1 MTKTLPREVC
11 LYFGSFN
18 PLHRAHQSLIRYALE
33 SLPCQEVWLV
43 LSPVKPLKSP
53 SSQLPFAWRVDYI
66 RTAIADDPR
75 VKLVTLEDILPS
87 PHYTVHTLR
96 ALRLLHPNCH
106 FSLFIGSDNLQLLD
120 RWYDYERLLA
130 TTPLHVYPR
139 PGYDIHPE
147 DLSRLG
153 GEIHLHP
160 EAPEMLLSAT
170 ELREAAL
177 SDLDRRAETAVPTL
191 WEELR
196 AQLIQLDLRNKN

>member
-43 LSPVKPLKSP
+43 LSPVNPLKSP
-53 SSQLPFAWRVDYI
+53 SSQLPFAWRADYI
-66 RTAIADDPR
+66 RTAIAEDPR
-75 VKLVTLEDILPS
+75 VKLVTLEDILPP

-96 ALRLLHPNCH
+96 ALRLLHPDCH
-106 FSLFIGSDNLQLLD
+106 FSLFIGSDNLQLLG

-139 PGYDIHPE
+139 PGYDIHPG
-147 DLSRLG
+147 DLARLG
-153 GEIHLHP
+153 GQIHLHP
-160 EAPEMLLSAT
+160 DAPEMLLSAT

-177 SDLDRRAETAVPTL
+177 SGLDRRAETAVPSL

-196 AQLIQLDLRNKN
+196 AQLIQLALRNKN

>member
-43 LSPVKPLKSP
+43 LSPVNPLKSP
-53 SSQLPFAWRVDYI
+53 SSQLPFAWRADYI

-96 ALRLLHPNCH
+96 ALRLLHPDCH

-177 SDLDRRAETAVPTL
+177 SSLDRRAETAVPSL

>member
-1 MTKTLPREVC
+1 M
-11 LYFGSFN
+11 
-18 PLHRAHQSLIRYALE
+18 
-33 SLPCQEVWLV
+33 
-43 LSPVKPLKSP
+43 LSPVNPLKSP
-53 SSQLPFAWRVDYI
+53 SSQLPFAWRADYI

-96 ALRLLHPNCH
+96 ALRLLHPDCH

-147 DLSRLG
+147 DLARLG

-177 SDLDRRAETAVPTL
+177 SDLDRRAETAVPSL

>member
-33 SLPCQEVWLV
+33 ILPCQEVWLV
-43 LSPVKPLKSP
+43 LSPVNPLKSP

-96 ALRLLHPNCH
+96 ALRLLHPDYH

-177 SDLDRRAETAVPTL
+177 SDLDRRAETAVPSL

>member
-1 MTKTLPREVC
+1 M
-11 LYFGSFN
+11 
-18 PLHRAHQSLIRYALE
+18 
-33 SLPCQEVWLV
+33 
-43 LSPVKPLKSP
+43 LSPVNPLKSL
-53 SSQLPFAWRVDYI
+53 SSQLPFAWRADYI

-96 ALRLLHPNCH
+96 ALRLLHPDCH

-130 TTPLHVYPR
+130 TTHLHVYPR

-160 EAPEMLLSAT
+160 DAPEMLLSAT

-177 SDLDRRAETAVPTL
+177 SGLDRRAETAVPSL